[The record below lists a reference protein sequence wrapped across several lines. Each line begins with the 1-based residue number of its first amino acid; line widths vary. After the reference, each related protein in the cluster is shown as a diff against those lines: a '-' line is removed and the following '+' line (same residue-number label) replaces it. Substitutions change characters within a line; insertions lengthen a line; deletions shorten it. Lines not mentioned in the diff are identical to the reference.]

1 MELEQ
6 LEQRLKNLPPVSEVR
21 GYDLAKLES
30 LASDVSKL
38 SSDIDREL
46 ARQEAFYKNAEEE
59 EKTLR
64 QKIKDE
70 FGCENIEE
78 LGKLRDKMFDEMGAL
93 LDKINGV
100 SNQ

>member
-1 MELEQ
+1 MEIEQ
-6 LEQRLKNLPPVSEVR
+6 LEQRLKNLPSVSEVR
-21 GYDLAKLES
+21 GYDLAKLEG

-46 ARQEAFYKNAEEE
+46 ARQEALYKNAEEE
-59 EKTLR
+59 EKVLC

-70 FGCENIEE
+70 FGCENVEE
-78 LGKLRDKMFDEMGAL
+78 LGKLRDKMFGEMEAL
-93 LDKINGV
+93 LEKVNGV

>member
-1 MELEQ
+1 MEIEQ

-70 FGCENIEE
+70 FGCVIDGRF
-78 LGKLRDKMFDEMGAL
+78 LLFSHGVMFYTWAAGISTSTADE
-93 LDKINGV
+93 
-100 SNQ
+100 